1 LAQLVTYWV
10 RANFQK
16 TATTDRRLSRDAP
29 KAHRMPRH
37 ERLDFKGAVHFA
49 RVGGRVGSEIF
60 FDAQIL
66 RRFPHTSR
74 QNAPHVVRFELL
86 LADACAECGAVL
98 YGYCLEPNSGS
109 LVLQRA
115 GAPLHA
121 LMRRLCGRYSRY
133 LRDGGFVGERGVFG
147 ARYDSKVVAPE
158 YLPHVVRRA
167 HRSPILAGLCRR
179 IVDYP
184 FSSARAYTGEL
195 APIPITMIDLRD
207 ALKLKG
213 HSGPRGY
220 RQFMN
225 EDETPYVEKL
235 LSHGSRLDSR
245 IVGDK
250 VFVQKARHKTA
261 HPVASPTRGQL
272 IAGVARLLNKTPA
285 DVFSAT
291 HVGALGRSLVA
302 WYGVRFGA
310 ATLTV
315 VGRWF
320 SVSGATLAQGIRRHR
335 SVTPDLFNLT
345 VLPGL
350 EGSTGE

>member
-1 LAQLVTYWV
+1 LG
-10 RANFQK
+10 
-16 TATTDRRLSRDAP
+16 DGSP
-29 KAHRMPRH
+29 KGHGMPRH
-37 ERLDFKGAVHFA
+37 ERIDFKDAIHFA
-49 RVGGRVGSEIF
+49 QVRGREGSEIF

-66 RRFPHTSR
+66 RRFPHASR
-74 QNAPHVVRFELL
+74 RNAPHVVRFELL
-86 LADACAECGAVL
+86 VADACAECGAVL
-98 YGYCLEPNSGS
+98 HGYCLEPNSGI
-109 LVLQRA
+109 LILQRA

-147 ARYDSKVVAPE
+147 GRYDSKVVAPE

-167 HRSPILAGLCRR
+167 HRSPISAGLCER

-195 APIPITMIDLRD
+195 ASIPITMIDLRD
-207 ALKLKG
+207 ALELKG

-220 RQFMN
+220 REFMN
-225 EDETPYVEKL
+225 EDETPYVAKL

-250 VFVQKARHKTA
+250 VFVQKARHKSA
-261 HPVASPTRGQL
+261 HPVASPTREQL

-302 WYGVRFGA
+302 WYCLRSGA
-310 ATLTV
+310 ATLAL

-320 SVSGATLAQGIRRHR
+320 SVSGATLAQGIGRHR
-335 SVTPDLFNLT
+335 SVTPDLFNLA

-350 EGSTGE
+350 EGSIGD